1 MSSASAVASMKAGLS
16 PSKRLFLEEEQRSE
30 RRVNAIRI
38 GMALVFAGLGLLIKK
53 EGNPGSILAI
63 FSASGFIL
71 VYSLVLFFF
80 LSDER
85 YSRAIKYVSVS
96 VDVAILSVVL
106 YSFSAYRTYKTP
118 AFLVYFVV
126 VTLAAMRFSGRLT
139 ALGGA
144 LSIGCYVVVVAL
156 PLVTGTVESGT
167 IQESFT
173 TAKVSIVSTICRIIL
188 LTAFVGVQIYIAERY
203 RLLVRR
209 AVDRELELEK
219 QREDKQRVIDTFSRY
234 VTQQVA
240 QKILNEGINLRGEK
254 RTATILFC
262 DIRDFTRLS
271 DGMTVEEVVGFLNDY
286 FSRMIDVIFE
296 HGGTLDKFIGDA
308 IMAVF
313 GAPFTSGRD
322 EEMAVRSAIRIKQ
335 VLREINDLR
344 VAADKEPVRIG
355 IGIHTGE
362 VIAGNIGSDR
372 RLEYT
377 AIGRTVNIASR
388 IEALNKEFMT
398 DVLISQSTLD
408 RLQGMVEVEKQKTAK
423 IRGVDSPVQT
433 YRVVSMSG

>member
-1 MSSASAVASMKAGLS
+1 
-16 PSKRLFLEEEQRSE
+16 
-30 RRVNAIRI
+30 
-38 GMALVFAGLGLLIKK
+38 MALVFVGLGLIIRK
-53 EGNPGSILAI
+53 EGIPQSVLAI

-71 VYSLVLFFF
+71 AYSLVLFFF
-80 LSDER
+80 LTDRR
-85 YSRAIKYVSVS
+85 YSRVIKYISVS
-96 VDVAILSVVL
+96 VDVAVLSVVL
-106 YSFSAYRTYKTP
+106 YSFSAFRTFKTP
-118 AFLVYFVV
+118 AFLVYFIVI
-126 VTLAAMRFSGRLT
+126 TLAAMRFSGRLT

-144 LSIGCYVVVVAL
+144 LSIGCYGVVIAV
-156 PLVTGTVESGT
+156 PLVLGAVDMGT

-173 TAKVSIVSTICRIIL
+173 TPKVSIVSTICRIVL
-188 LTAFVGVQIYIAERY
+188 LAAFAGVQIYIAERY
-203 RLLVRR
+203 RFLVRR

-240 QKILNEGINLRGEK
+240 QKILSEGINLRGEK

-286 FSRMIDVIFE
+286 FSRMIDVVFE

-322 EEMAVRSAIRIKQ
+322 EEMAVRSAIRVKD
-335 VLREINDLR
+335 VLREINEQR
-344 VAADKEPVRIG
+344 IASDKEPVRIG

-362 VIAGNIGSDR
+362 VIAGNIGSDKR
-372 RLEYT
+372 MEYT

-398 DVLISQSTLD
+398 DILISQNTLE
-408 RLQGMVEVEKQKTAK
+408 RLQGTVEVEKQKAAK

-433 YRVVSMSG
+433 YRVVSMSA